1 MNRNDFLQWFI
12 LGFGQTGP
20 DNDLGRETNI
30 LELWQEAKRL
40 CFDCD
45 KIEVLDA
52 LYTMPHEYATLIK
65 FVPAGEDFHPVCF
78 ERVRNTVNWPAF
90 FAEGYFSVKVLSE
103 GKVHFKCLAEQL
115 GDPLVTAATRV
126 QALRQASSRTTAAH

>member
-12 LGFGQTGP
+12 LGFGQSGS
-20 DNDLGRETNI
+20 DDDLGRRTNI
-30 LELWQEAKRL
+30 SELWQEAKRL

-65 FVPAGEDFHPVCF
+65 FVSTGEDFHPVCF
-78 ERVRNTVNWPAF
+78 ERVRNTVNWPEF
-90 FAEGYFSVKVLSE
+90 FTKGHFSVKVLPE
-103 GKVHFKCLAEQL
+103 GKFHFKNLAEQL
-115 GDPLVTAATRV
+115 GDPLVAAATRV
-126 QALRQASSRTTAAH
+126 EALRQASLGTSAPH